1 MLNPSLLRFL
11 PDALMPEGFSSTGLG
26 TEMEKAIKIAQIQ
39 KRPKNISTT
48 NLRQNSVNDQK
59 NYEKSVNSMK
69 KALFMLIALV
79 LIALVLIIQ

>member
-1 MLNPSLLRFL
+1 M
-11 PDALMPEGFSSTGLG
+11 T
-26 TEMEKAIKIAQIQ
+26 K
-39 KRPKNISTT
+39 
-48 NLRQNSVNDQK
+48 K

>member
-1 MLNPSLLRFL
+1 MYKTAEFQRLRDGKGDLN
-11 PDALMPEGFSSTGLG
+11 STDTKKGP
-26 TEMEKAIKIAQIQ
+26 KILA
-39 KRPKNISTT
+39 PT
-48 NLRQNSVNDQK
+48 NSRQNSVNDQL

>member
-39 KRPKNISTT
+39 KRPKNISTNKFAT
-48 NLRQNSVNDQK
+48 KQRK
-59 NYEKSVNSMK
+59 
-69 KALFMLIALV
+69 
-79 LIALVLIIQ
+79 